1 MATKSTRNEKKKERT
16 KALILETG
24 IELFSTKGFRDTKIK
39 DITDRIDIGY
49 GTFYQYFENKD
60 ELLECIMEDM
70 SNQTVE
76 FISKFSY
83 RGLNMRDRMYYASR
97 DILSFLVERMPI
109 IRAIY
114 AAPMS
119 QGQSRLVVL
128 WEKLYTQI
136 YAEYETMYDKG
147 MLKSDIAKDD
157 LVVFFWMMKGIIE
170 GLIEDGYEGRNIK
183 AISRICGDMH
193 YLPSIKPEIQHRDAL
208 RFNDKN

>member
-1 MATKSTRNEKKKERT
+1 M
-16 KALILETG
+16 ILEAG

-39 DITDRIDIGY
+39 DITDRIDVGY
-49 GTFYQYFENKD
+49 GTFYRYFENKE
-60 ELLECIMEDM
+60 ELLESIMDDL
-70 SNQTVE
+70 STQTVE

-97 DILSFLVERMPI
+97 DILTFLAERMPI
-109 IRAIY
+109 IRAVY

-119 QGQSRLVVL
+119 QGQSRLIVL

-136 YAEYETMYDKG
+136 YVEYEIMYDKG
-147 MLKSDIAKDD
+147 MLKDDIKKDD

-170 GLIEDGYEGRNIK
+170 GLIEDGYEGRNLK

-193 YLPSIKPEIQHRDAL
+193 YLPSIKPEIQQRDAL
-208 RFNDKN
+208 IFREENNG